1 MVNYKSSD
9 LQNEVFNLLIEEKLI
24 NKLIFYNMITMILDL
39 IINNILY
46 KISNGNLQ
54 LRYLYIFTDI
64 SNHIF
69 NIYIINNMNNSISIV
84 IKKNF
89 IKKALEQYN
98 RLSFDSKNKVSVD
111 IFYLKMN
118 SACDSIATMIS
129 WGFPTLM
136 NLIGAFLQCILI
148 FYYKKLIFILYFI
161 IVINVIVYYK
171 YIQIRQQKYY
181 SDTKITREKVDRIK
195 SNLHLSLPLFAQGE
209 KTSNFILDQIIDIE
223 LKWID
228 TNKLWNHIML
238 ITKIVNKCGIV
249 LISIRFNGSVASYM
263 LLIRVIGNFNSAIS
277 SLSSFLNQ
285 NNRHETD
292 FNSYQLL
299 FSNIVYKD
307 KPINKQ
313 LNSLNI
319 IDCKISHG
327 GFNMRFD
334 TGGLLINI
342 GDKIL
347 IKGRSG
353 HGKSTFIN
361 ALMGKIDG
369 LILDKYQLEN
379 YSHVFVEFYQNIR
392 EKLPTS
398 AISIRELFENEPNNS
413 LIMKCLNTCF
423 PDDDIT
429 KILYNISLAQNNN
442 KIIDSLD
449 IDINERLSG
458 GEKTRLALAT
468 RIYQMLVKQNKSILI
483 LDEPEQGSDP
493 EVAIQIINNIFEL
506 FKDKTIIMI
515 SHICDCNLNK
525 LNIKWN
531 KKININEGV
540 IYNTEEEYLFL

>member
-1 MVNYKSSD
+1 MVNYKLSD

-84 IKKNF
+84 IKKKF

-98 RLSFDSKNKVSVD
+98 RLSFDSKNKVPVD

-148 FYYKKLIFILYFI
+148 FYYKKLIFMLCFI
-161 IVINVIVYYK
+161 IGINVIVYYK
-171 YIQIRQQKYY
+171 YIQIRRQKYY
-181 SDTKITREKVDRIK
+181 SDTKLTREKVDRIK
-195 SNLHLSLPLFAQGE
+195 SKLHLSLPLFAQGE
-209 KTSNFILDQIIDIE
+209 KTSDFILDHIIDIE

-228 TNKLWNHIML
+228 TNQLWNHIML

-299 FSNIVYKD
+299 FSDIVYKD

-319 IDCKISHG
+319 INCKISHG

-334 TGGLLINI
+334 TGGLIINI

-423 PDDDIT
+423 PDGDIT
-429 KILYNISLAQNNN
+429 KILYNISLAQNN

-449 IDINERLSG
+449 IDINEKLSG

-531 KKININEGV
+531 KKINIHEGV

>member
-69 NIYIINNMNNSISIV
+69 NIYIINNMNNSISII

-89 IKKALEQYN
+89 IRKALEQYN

>member
-89 IKKALEQYN
+89 IRKALEQYN

-429 KILYNISLAQNNN
+429 KILYNLSLAQNNN